1 MLAQRLILIDQVK
14 FDIFSSAKAQSWAGP
29 LSGGGEGGRMMSKL
43 QHCFNALLSTTFY
56 DFHFLF

>member
-1 MLAQRLILIDQVK
+1 M
-14 FDIFSSAKAQSWAGP
+14 SAKSETDLWI
-29 LSGGGEGGRMMSKL
+29 LLVMMSKL